1 MGTSIFAEGTID
13 QKENAMTEKNEINR
27 LLLDLPSNMRL
38 FRNNVG
44 TAWAGVIVAKT
55 SSTITLREARPLH
68 AGLCVGSSDL
78 IGWTTVEI
86 TEDMVG
92 DKVAVF
98 TAIEVKAGNTKTTDA
113 QANFVDQVNN
123 AGGFASIKR
132 IKE

>member
-1 MGTSIFAEGTID
+1 
-13 QKENAMTEKNEINR
+13 MTEKNEINR

-78 IGWTTVEI
+78 IGWTTIEI

-92 DKVAVF
+92 EKVAVF

-123 AGGFASIKR
+123 AGGMASIKR
-132 IKE
+132 IKNDA